1 MRFSEQWLREWVDP
15 QVDGAEL
22 ARQLTMAGLEVDSVE
37 PVAPPLDGVV
47 VGKIV
52 GIAPHP
58 DADRL
63 RVCEVD
69 VGGDAPLQVV
79 CGAPNARQGL
89 CAPLA
94 SIGATLPEGMK
105 IKRSKLRGVESHGM
119 LCSAV
124 ELGLGEAADGLLELA
139 DAAEPGATITEHLGL
154 DDTAIEVDLTPNR
167 GDCLGLA
174 GIAREVGVLN
184 RAEVTP
190 VATDPVP
197 ATIDDTFPVELAAP
211 EGCPRYLGR
220 VIRGIDPHATTPT
233 WMQERLRRSGI
244 RSLGPLVDV
253 TNYVMLELGQPMH
266 AFDLSRLTG
275 GIVVRWAEE
284 GEKLLLLD
292 GREVELD
299 TETLVIAD
307 HGQAVAIAGVMGG
320 ELSGIADNTET
331 LFLESAFFTPTVI
344 AGRARRYGMH
354 TDASHRFERGVDPE
368 LQRRAMERAT
378 ALLLEIVG
386 GQPGPVV
393 EAVSGEHLPQS
404 ATVELRRARIE
415 RLLGI
420 AIPDADVEEILGRLG
435 MQLTANDDG
444 WQVHAPSYR
453 FDVAIEADL
462 IEELARIY
470 GYDNVPASRPHG
482 AMTIL
487 PEPERRADALRA
499 ANLLVERGYQEA
511 ITFSFVDP
519 DTQQTLDPDHSPIA
533 LANPISSDMAVMRT
547 TLWTGLLAALAHNQ
561 RRQQPRV
568 RLFETGLRFLQGS
581 EGIVQEPMVAGVA
594 CGTTDPEQWGEPRRE
609 LDFFDV
615 KADVEA
621 LLGLTGPDGGFIFSP
636 VKRPALH
643 PGQSARILRGDTE
656 IGWLGSLSPQ
666 VAQAMGLK
674 GRIVLFEL
682 SLEALGQGPAPSY
695 AALSRFPAIRRDLAV
710 VVDASL
716 NAGNLCDTVR
726 ETAGAWLIDLQLF
739 DIYVGKGIDSNRKS
753 LALGLTLQHQSRT
766 LKDDEVDRLIQK
778 VVQRLRDELGAD
790 LRE

>member
-15 QVDGAEL
+15 QVGTDEL
-22 ARQLTMAGLEVDSVE
+22 VRQLTMAGLEVDSAD

-47 VGKIV
+47 AGR
-52 GIAPHP
+52 IAEVAAHP

-63 RVCEVD
+63 RVCQVD
-69 VGGDAPLQVV
+69 TGGDERVQVV
-79 CGAPNARQGL
+79 CGAPNAREGL
-89 CAPLA
+89 TAPLA
-94 SIGATLPEGMK
+94 TVGCKLPGDFK

-139 DAAEPGATITEHLGL
+139 DDAVPGMAITQALDL

-174 GIAREVGVLN
+174 GVAREVGVLN
-184 RAEVTP
+184 RVAVNEAPGAP
-190 VATDPVP
+190 VADV
-197 ATIDDTFPVELAAP
+197 IDDTFPVELAAP

-220 VIRGIDPHATTPT
+220 VVRGIDPHATTPM

-266 AFDLSRLTG
+266 AFDLNRLTG

-299 TETLVIAD
+299 RETLVIAD
-307 HGQAVAIAGVMGG
+307 HKEAVAIAGVMGG
-320 ELSGIADNTET
+320 ELSGIAEETDT

-354 TDASHRFERGVDPE
+354 TDASHRFERGVDPQ

-378 ALLLEIVG
+378 ALLLDIVG
-386 GQPGPVV
+386 GEPGPIV
-393 EAVSGEHLPQS
+393 EAASEAHLPQP
-404 ATVELRRARIE
+404 ATVSLRHERIS

-420 AIPDADVEEILGRLG
+420 DIAAAEVEEILTRLG
-435 MQLTANDDG
+435 MELATTDDG
-444 WQVHAPSYR
+444 WQVKAPSYR
-453 FDVAIEADL
+453 FDIAIEADL
-462 IEELARIY
+462 IEELARIH
-470 GYDNVPASRPHG
+470 GYEGIPSTRPHG
-482 AMTIL
+482 AMQIL

-499 ANLLVERGYQEA
+499 GNVLAGRGYQEA

-519 DTQQTLDPDHSPIA
+519 DTQKLLEPDLESIA

-547 TLWTGLLAALAHNQ
+547 TLWTGLLAAAAHNQ

-568 RLFETGLRFLQGS
+568 RLFETGLRFVQGTD
-581 EGIVQEPMVAGVA
+581 GIDQEPMIAGVA
-594 CGTTDPEQWGEPRRE
+594 FGTTAPEQWGEASRE
-609 LDFFDV
+609 VDFYDV

-621 LLGLTGPDGGFIFSP
+621 VLGLTGPEDDLIFSAE
-636 VKRPALH
+636 KRSALH
-643 PGQSARILRGDTE
+643 PGQSARIRRGETPV
-656 IGWLGSLSPQ
+656 GWVGSLSPQ
-666 VAQAMGLK
+666 IAKTMGLK
-674 GRIVLFEL
+674 GRILLFEVSL
-682 SLEALGQGPAPSY
+682 SALGQGQVPAY
-695 AALSRFPAIRRDLAV
+695 TALSKFPAIRRDLAV
-710 VVDASL
+710 VIDA
-716 NAGNLCDTVR
+716 NVTAQTLCDTVR
-726 ETAGAWLIDLQLF
+726 KAGGALLSDLQLF
-739 DIYVGKGIDSNRKS
+739 DIYSGKGVDSHRKS
-753 LALGLTLQHQSRT
+753 LALGLTLQHPSRT
-766 LKDDEVDRLIQK
+766 LKDTEVDK
-778 VVQRLRDELGAD
+778 VVDEVVQRLQSDLGAD

>member
-22 ARQLTMAGLEVDSVE
+22 ARQLTMAGLEVDGVE

-47 VGKIV
+47 VGR
-52 GIAPHP
+52 IAEISQHP

-63 RVCEVD
+63 RVCQVD
-69 VGGDAPLQVV
+69 VGGDDLVQVV

-89 CAPLA
+89 CAP
-94 SIGATLPEGMK
+94 IATVGTVLPGEFK
-105 IKRSKLRGVESHGM
+105 IKRSKLRGIESLGM

-139 DAAEPGATITEHLGL
+139 DDATPGTPLTIHLGL

-184 RAEVTP
+184 RATVTP
-190 VATDPVP
+190 VATDSVA
-197 ATIDDTFPVELAAP
+197 ATVDDTFPVELAAP

-220 VIRGIDPHATTPT
+220 VIRGIDPHAVTPT

-275 GIVVRWAEE
+275 GIVVRWAAQ

-320 ELSGIADNTET
+320 ELSGIADDTDT
-331 LFLESAFFTPTVI
+331 LFLESAFFAPTVI

-368 LQRRAMERAT
+368 LQRRAIERAT

-386 GQPGPVV
+386 GEPGPVV
-393 EAVSGEHLPQS
+393 EAVAEAHLPQP
-404 ATVELRRARIE
+404 ATVPLRRARIE
-415 RLLGI
+415 QLLGI
-420 AIPDADVEEILGRLG
+420 AIPDADVEEILVRLG
-435 MQLTANDDG
+435 MQLSATDEG
-444 WQVHAPSYR
+444 WQVRAPSYR
-453 FDVAIEADL
+453 FDIAIEADL

-470 GYDNVPASRPHG
+470 GYDKVPASRPHG

-499 ANLLVERGYQEA
+499 AGTLVERGYQEA

-519 DTQQTLDPDHSPIA
+519 GSQGVLDPAHAPIA

-547 TLWTGLLAALAHNQ
+547 TLWTGLLAAVGHNQ

-568 RLFETGLRFLQGS
+568 RLFETGLRFLQS
-581 EGIVQEPMVAGVA
+581 EEGIVQEPMVTGVA
-594 CGTTDPEQWGEPRRE
+594 CGTADPEQWGEPGRE

-621 LLGLTGPDGGFIFSP
+621 LLALTGPGRDFIFEP
-636 VKRPALH
+636 DKRPALH
-643 PGQSARILRGDTE
+643 PGQSARITCGDKE

-666 VAQAMGLK
+666 IAQTMGLK
-674 GRIVLFEL
+674 GRIQLFEL
-682 SLEALGQGPAPSY
+682 SLEALGQGPAPDY
-695 AALSRFPAIRRDLAV
+695 TALSRFPAIRRDLAV

-716 NAGNLCDTVR
+716 PAGHLCQTVR
-726 ETAGAWLIDLQLF
+726 EAAGLLLIDLQLF
-739 DIYVGKGIDSNRKS
+739 DMYVGKGVDSNRKS
-753 LALGLTLQHQSRT
+753 LALGLTLQHPSRT
-766 LKDDEVDRLIQK
+766 LKDDEVDRIVDD
-778 VVQRLRDELGAD
+778 VVRRLRDELGAD